1 MVLDTEMFSGQVIVG
16 AWVSFTV
23 TVKAQVEVLFAAS
36 VTLKVLVVTPTAN
49 DDPEAKPAVW
59 IVLWPEQLSVPDGVE

>member
-1 MVLDTEMFSGQVIVG
+1 MVLDTEMFAGQVIVG

-23 TVKAQVEVLFAAS
+23 TVKAQVALLFASS

-49 DDPEAKPAVW
+49 DDPEAKPVVW
-59 IVLWPEQLSVPDGVE
+59 TVFGPEQLSVPEGVV

>member
-23 TVKAQVEVLFAAS
+23 TVNAQVALLFAAS
-36 VTLKVLVVTPTAN
+36 VTLKVLVVTPTGNEA
-49 DDPEAKPAVW
+49 PEAEPPV
-59 IVLWPEQLSVPDGVE
+59 